1 MINYGQL
8 VILILA
14 TVAAIVWTIVYLRGK
29 NRYTDVIAS
38 IDGEDYFMSEL
49 FFIGFELMDMLGY
62 NMDSKASHKKI
73 KQISEVYG
81 SKYSRYHFY
90 ILRGGQF
97 TYGLT
102 FMAISLELAAMSAE
116 VMVAFLG
123 VVLTGLLVY
132 YLEETF
138 NDKLKARREEL
149 ILDFPAVLS
158 KLTLLVNSGMVM
170 REAWK
175 KVAYGGERELYVE
188 MQNTLKEM
196 ENGEAEIDAYLNFA
210 NRCFIKEI
218 RKFASTMIQNLQ
230 KGSSELAMFLK
241 DMSDEMWEEKKH
253 VVKRKGEAAA
263 SKLMM
268 PTVLIFIGILILIMV
283 PMLAG
288 AGL

>member
-8 VILILA
+8 FILILA
-14 TVAAIVWTIVYLRGK
+14 TVAAILWTMVYLKGR
-29 NRYTDVIAS
+29 NRYADVIAS

-49 FFIGFELMDMLGY
+49 FFIGFELMNMLGY

-73 KQISEVYG
+73 KEISEVYG

-102 FMAISLELAAMSAE
+102 FMTISLELAAMSAE
-116 VMVAFLG
+116 IIVAFLG

-175 KVAYGGERELYVE
+175 KVAYGGDRELYVE

-196 ENGEAEIDAYLNFA
+196 DNGEAEIDAYLNFA
-210 NRCFIKEI
+210 NRCFVKEI

>member
-8 VILILA
+8 FILILA
-14 TVAAIVWTIVYLRGK
+14 TAVAILWTTVYLKGR
-29 NRYTDVIAS
+29 NRYVDVIAS

-73 KQISEVYG
+73 KEISEVYG

-116 VMVAFLG
+116 IIVAFLG
-123 VVLTGLLVY
+123 AVLTGLLVY

-196 ENGEAEIDAYLNFA
+196 DNGEAEIDAYLNFA
-210 NRCFIKEI
+210 NRCFVKEI